1 MKAVILTCALVG
13 AELSRQQAPNLPLS
27 PDEIANSAAEAVQAG
42 AAIVHVHVRDE
53 RGRPTCRSEV
63 FQETLRKIRERCDV
77 IVQVS
82 TGGAI
87 GDSEADRL
95 RPLEAGTEMASLST
109 GSVNFGD
116 EIFANP
122 RPFVTRLA
130 KAMRERGIKPEIEVF
145 DAAMLEEGI
154 RLAQEGLIE
163 EPLHFDFVLGVP
175 GALAATER
183 NLDFLIGGLPAKA
196 TWSLAAI
203 GRHQFPMARLA
214 LQKGG
219 HVRVGME
226 DNLYLEKGLM
236 AKSNAELV
244 AKAAGLARE
253 AGRPLATVRQAR
265 ELLQIKSG
273 KVEAHARHRNRP
285 QPPQQEA

>member
-1 MKAVILTCALVG
+1 MEAVILTCALVG
-13 AELSRQQAPNLPLS
+13 AELSREQAPHLPLS
-27 PDEIANSAAEAVQAG
+27 PEEIAVQAADAVRAG

-53 RGRPTCRSEV
+53 QGQPTCRSDV
-63 FQETLRKIRERCDV
+63 FQDTLTKIRQRCDV

-87 GDSEADRL
+87 GDSEEDRL
-95 RPLEAGTEMASLST
+95 QPLEAKPEMASLTT
-109 GSVNFGD
+109 GSVNFGE

-122 RPFVTRLA
+122 RPFVARLA
-130 KAMRERGIKPEIEVF
+130 RAMLEKRIKPEIEVF

-154 RLAQEGLIE
+154 RLAKEGLVE

-183 NLDFLIGGLPAKA
+183 NLDFLIGGLPPGA

-226 DNLYLEKGLM
+226 DNLYLEKCLM

-265 ELLQIKSG
+265 EMLKLKT
-273 KVEAHARHRNRP
+273 
-285 QPPQQEA
+285 

>member
-1 MKAVILTCALVG
+1 MEAVILTCALVG
-13 AELSRQQAPNLPLS
+13 AELSREQAPHLPLS
-27 PDEIANSAAEAVQAG
+27 PEEIAAAAAEAVEAG
-42 AAIVHVHVRDE
+42 AAIVHIHVRDE
-53 RGRPTCRSEV
+53 QGRPTCRADV
-63 FQETLRKIRERCDV
+63 FQETLGKIRERCDA

-87 GDSEADRL
+87 GDSEEDRL
-95 RPLEAGTEMASLST
+95 QPLESKPDMASLST
-109 GSVNFGD
+109 GSVNFGE

-122 RPFVTRLA
+122 RPFVARLA
-130 KAMRERGIKPEIEVF
+130 RAMVERGIKPEIEVF
-145 DAAMLEEGI
+145 DVAMLEEGI
-154 RLAQEGLIE
+154 RLAAEGLVAA
-163 EPLHFDFVLGVP
+163 PLHFDFVLGVP

-183 NLDFLIGGLPAKA
+183 NLDFLIGGLPAGA

-203 GRHQFPMARLA
+203 GRHQFPMAKLA
-214 LQKGG
+214 LMKGG

-253 AGRPLATVRQAR
+253 AGRPIATVRQAR
-265 ELLQIKSG
+265 EILKLKT
-273 KVEAHARHRNRP
+273 
-285 QPPQQEA
+285 

>member
-1 MKAVILTCALVG
+1 MDPVILTCALVG
-13 AELSRQQAPNLPLS
+13 AELSREQAPHLPLS
-27 PDEIANSAAEAVQAG
+27 PREIADAAAEAAAAG

-53 RGRPTCRSEV
+53 QGRPTCRADI
-63 FQETLRKIRERCDV
+63 FTETLNQIRQRCDV

-87 GDSEADRL
+87 GDSESDRL
-95 RPLEAGTEMASLST
+95 QPLEANPDMASLST
-109 GSVNFGD
+109 GSVNFGE
-116 EIFANP
+116 EIFANS
-122 RPFVTRLA
+122 RPFVARLA
-130 KAMRERGIKPEIEVF
+130 RAMAKRGIKPEIEVF

-154 RLAQEGLIE
+154 RLAGEGLIA

-175 GALAATER
+175 GALSASER
-183 NLDFLIGGLPAKA
+183 NLDFLIGGLPPDAS
-196 TWSLAAI
+196 WSLAAI
-203 GRHQFPMARLA
+203 GRHQFPMAKLA
-214 LQKGG
+214 LEKGG

-253 AGRPLATVRQAR
+253 AGRPIATVRQAR
-265 ELLQIKSG
+265 EILKLKT
-273 KVEAHARHRNRP
+273 
-285 QPPQQEA
+285 

>member
-1 MKAVILTCALVG
+1 MNAVILTCALVG
-13 AELSRQQAPNLPLS
+13 AELSREQAPYLPLS
-27 PDEIANSAAEAVQAG
+27 PEEIAAQAAEAVQAG

-53 RGRPTCRSEV
+53 QGRPTCRSDV
-63 FQETLRKIRERCDV
+63 FQETLAKIRQRCDV

-87 GDSEADRL
+87 GDSEEDRL
-95 RPLEAGTEMASLST
+95 QPLEAKPEMASLTT
-109 GSVNFGD
+109 GSVNFGE

-122 RPFVTRLA
+122 RPFVARLA
-130 KAMRERGIKPEIEVF
+130 GVMLEKGIKPEIEVF

-154 RLAQEGLIE
+154 RLAKEGRIA

-183 NLDFLIGGLPAKA
+183 NLDFLIGGLPAAA

-226 DNLYLEKGLM
+226 DNLYLEKGRM

-244 AKAAGLARE
+244 AKAAGLASE

-265 ELLQIKSG
+265 EMLQLKT
-273 KVEAHARHRNRP
+273 
-285 QPPQQEA
+285 

>member
-1 MKAVILTCALVG
+1 MEEVILTCALVG
-13 AELSRQQAPNLPLS
+13 AELSREQAPYLPLS
-27 PDEIANSAAEAVQAG
+27 PEEIAAQAAEAAQAG

-53 RGRPTCRSEV
+53 RGHPTCRSDV
-63 FQETLRKIRERCDV
+63 FQDTLAKIRQRCDV
-77 IVQVS
+77 IIQVS

-87 GDSEADRL
+87 GDSEAERL
-95 RPLEAGTEMASLST
+95 QPLEAQPEMASLTT
-109 GSVNFGD
+109 GSVNFGE
-116 EIFANP
+116 EIFANS
-122 RPFVTRLA
+122 RPFVARLA
-130 KAMRERGIKPEIEVF
+130 RAMLEKRIKPEIEVF
-145 DAAMLEEGI
+145 DAAMLEEGV
-154 RLAQEGLIE
+154 RLAKEGLIE

-183 NLDFLIGGLPAKA
+183 NLDFLIGGLPPRA

-214 LQKGG
+214 LEKGG

-244 AKAAGLARE
+244 AKAAALARE

-265 ELLQIKSG
+265 EMLKLKT
-273 KVEAHARHRNRP
+273 
-285 QPPQQEA
+285 